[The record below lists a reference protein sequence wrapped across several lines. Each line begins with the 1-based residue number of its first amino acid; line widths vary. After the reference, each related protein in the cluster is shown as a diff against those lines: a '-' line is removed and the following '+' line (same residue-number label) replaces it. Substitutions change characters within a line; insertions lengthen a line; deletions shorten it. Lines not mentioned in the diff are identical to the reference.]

1 MYVTFKN
8 DTPVFMTMYSLISN
22 KSIFLHSGRSNNIDN
37 KNLISVFS
45 MFKSFIELSKLGIEK
60 LDFEGMNSPN
70 NSKSKMK
77 FGGQLL
83 PYYILELNND

>member
-1 MYVTFKN
+1 MFVTFEEEV
-8 DTPVFMTMYSLISN
+8 PIFMTVYSLINN
-22 KSIFLHSGRSNNIDN
+22 KSMFLHSGRSQNIDN

-70 NSKSKMK
+70 NSKSKIK
-77 FGGQLL
+77 FGGKLL
-83 PYYILELNND
+83 PYYTLELN

>member
-1 MYVTFKN
+1 MYVTFE
-8 DTPVFMTMYSLISN
+8 DDIPVYMTIYSLINN
-22 KSIFLHSGRSNNIDN
+22 KSMFLHSGRSQEIDN

-70 NSKSKMK
+70 NSRSKIK
-77 FGGQLL
+77 YGGKLF
-83 PYYILELNND
+83 PYYILELNRS